1 MFGDATRPA
10 ILERLGVAGARL
22 VTIAISDP
30 EATRRAVA
38 VVRSLA
44 PEVDVI
50 VRTRYVSEV
59 DTLSGLG
66 ADTVVVEEF
75 EAAIDL
81 VGAALRSFGFPSES
95 VARFAEQ
102 MREEGYE
109 VLRAPPALALDPWLT
124 ELLSEVGTEWIEV
137 PAGPAVDRSLESLAI
152 RARTGASILAVE
164 RMGHTTANPP
174 ADFLL
179 ASGDR
184 LLSYGSAEQLR
195 RAQALLRGDEVE
207 PLG

>member
-1 MFGDATRPA
+1 MS
-10 ILERLGVAGARL
+10 I
-22 VTIAISDP
+22 I
-30 EATRRAVA
+30 
-38 VVRSLA
+38 RSLA
-44 PEVDVI
+44 PKVEII

-59 DTLSGLG
+59 DALSELG

-81 VGAALRSFGFPSES
+81 VGAALRTFGFPAES

-102 MREEGYE
+102 MRQEGYE

-137 PAGPAVDRSLESLAI
+137 PAGPAVGRSLESLGI

-164 RMGHTTANPP
+164 RMGNTTANPP
-174 ADFLL
+174 AEFVL

-184 LLSYGSAEQLR
+184 LLAYGRADQLR
-195 RAQALLRGDEVE
+195 RAQALLRGDDVE
-207 PLG
+207 AFG